1 MNYHQHN
8 FTAMA
13 SPCKFFLQ
21 GENALLQQACLKAQ
35 AEIQRIEQK
44 FSRYRDSSLLQTINN
59 NAGIKATPIDAE
71 TAALLN
77 YADLCYQQS
86 EGLFDITSG
95 ILRKA
100 WDFKSKT
107 LPSKNDIQA
116 LLPLIDWSSI
126 RWDQNE
132 VFLPKKNMEIDFGG
146 FGKEYAADKAAE
158 IFQSMGVQHGLV
170 DLGGDIRIIGDKV
183 DMTGWEIGIRD
194 PKQPQQAISQITLHD
209 GAMATSGNYERFM
222 KVNNQHY
229 CHIMKANSGWP
240 VNHWASV
247 SILAPQCL
255 VAGSLATLTMLG
267 EEDGLAWLKEQ
278 EVPFLII
285 NVDGSQHSNF

>member
-59 NAGIKATPIDAE
+59 NAGIKVTPIDAE

-100 WDFKSKT
+100 WNFKSKT
-107 LPSKNDIQA
+107 LPSNNDIQA

-158 IFQSMGVQHGLV
+158 IFQSMGVQHGLI

-194 PKQPQQAISQITLHD
+194 PKQPQQAISQITLHG

-267 EEDGLAWLKEQ
+267 EEDGLPWLKEQ